1 VVDGALAPGAGD
13 AHALLAVRV
22 VHELGHD
29 DDARDLNLSVG
40 FIREKRSLS
49 DRGSRG
55 DL

>member
-1 VVDGALAPGAGD
+1 VDGALAPGAGD

-29 DDARDLNLSVG
+29 DDARDLNLSPPG
-40 FIREKRSLS
+40 FIREKRSVS